1 MNQNSFPSI
10 SVIIPVYNAQ
20 DYLTCCLDA
29 LVPYKD
35 DFIEIILVNDGS
47 TDSSL
52 KICEDYVRDY
62 SNIVLIDKENGGV
75 SESRNV
81 GVTNAKGRYIC
92 FIDSDDWITSK
103 ALYDLYCYAEKYGC
117 DIVQMG
123 YYYAYEDHL
132 LLDNKLR
139 KKYPDPVVFSKEQ
152 AMAHLVKDGIISNFV
167 WGKLYKLELVRK
179 TPFRSDISMGE
190 DFYWM
195 HRVIHKASKVGL
207 IPIAGYFYRQIPG
220 TLSSSFSEHHVSLL
234 RAYEDRLLFIEN
246 HYPELYKDML
256 YAFWHQSYSYLNISK
271 CCGTEHCYLFYLDY
285 WNNIC
290 ARYQKAFDT
299 LLKWKFE
306 YFLYRRSTVL
316 LYCYSFIRRVYTH
329 FFNNYQ
335 RVEVK

>member
-285 WNNIC
+285 WNNI
-290 ARYQKAFDT
+290 
-299 LLKWKFE
+299 
-306 YFLYRRSTVL
+306 
-316 LYCYSFIRRVYTH
+316 
-329 FFNNYQ
+329 
-335 RVEVK
+335 